1 MIRDSKG
8 GWSCV
13 KGNTPDQWVV
23 LQQLK
28 VVGIDCCLVHVGC
41 PPLNYPTRFL
51 FCNPW
56 CWFYPW
62 WDALTLMKF
71 DWVTTNSPTPPYC
84 SEMQSWSY
92 LPTFEFA
99 TLSCDCACIKLS
111 NDVCGFPLVVFWLLE
126 TVAGTRIAKL
136 HAKACVKL
144 CLFGFL
150 FGSASRLCCCDWP
163 TNMMELLWPNCKMW
177 CKM

>member
-1 MIRDSKG
+1 MNGFI
-8 GWSCV
+8 
-13 KGNTPDQWVV
+13 TMEVV
-23 LQQLK
+23 RMDCFL
-28 VVGIDCCLVHVGC
+28 VPVGYSAFEAANKI
-41 PPLNYPTRFL
+41 FL
-51 FCNPW
+51 FAIQR
-56 CWFYPW
+56 WFYPW
-62 WDALTLMKF
+62 WDASTLMKF

-150 FGSASRLCCCDWP
+150 FGSASRLCRCCDWP

-177 CKM
+177 WKM